1 MRITKVVTKTGD
13 QGQTA
18 LIGGQR
24 VSKGTL
30 RVAAY
35 GEVDELNSCLGLAAT
50 HLQDSECKTVV
61 EELQHTM
68 FTLGADLASPAG
80 VEVPRVENSHIER
93 LEEVMEGLMVDLPP
107 LEEFILPGG
116 GPAGAALHLARTV
129 ARRAERTT
137 VLLASEEEV
146 NPAAVIFLN
155 RLSDLLFVLARVA
168 NKREGR
174 PETLADFSKK
184 KERR

>member
-1 MRITKVVTKTGD
+1 MRRSLSGPGGTG
-13 QGQTA
+13 A
-18 LIGGQR
+18 
-24 VSKGTL
+24 V
-30 RVAAY
+30 
-35 GEVDELNSCLGLAAT
+35 
-50 HLQDSECKTVV
+50 
-61 EELQHTM
+61 
-68 FTLGADLASPAG
+68 
-80 VEVPRVENSHIER
+80 
-93 LEEVMEGLMVDLPP
+93 
-107 LEEFILPGG
+107 GG

-137 VLLASEEEV
+137 VLLATEEEV

-174 PETLADFSKK
+174 PETLADFSEK